1 MRGKLFAKSLSMA
14 VLTRAWQLL
23 LKGLGEVKDS
33 PRPLAAAD
41 MVLVRLAYAA
51 DLPPPDEV
59 LRRLGGSSPASLPSG
74 SGGAPPRG
82 HGGNGGGGG
91 GSARAALAVVPPA
104 LEQAVAA
111 RPATAAVTAPA
122 QPAVRLG
129 RLEDIVAL
137 CAEKRDIQLKTAL
150 ERDVHLVR
158 FDEGSIEFS
167 LAPGAAQSLPQV
179 LMRKLG
185 EWTGARWIITLSR
198 DPGAPSLK
206 QQADAR
212 DKEAA
217 DARHADPLVRSVLE
231 RFPGAQVVAVRK
243 TEDALPAADTGL
255 SMAAEPLDDGGEDIG
270 FENLIYSDDDL

>member
-1 MRGKLFAKSLSMA
+1 MA

-23 LKGLGEVKDS
+23 LKGLGEVKDA

-59 LRRLGGSSPASLPSG
+59 LRRLSGSAPAGLPSG
-74 SGGAPPRG
+74 GAGR
-82 HGGNGGGGG
+82 
-91 GSARAALAVVPPA
+91 RAA
-104 LEQAVAA
+104 
-111 RPATAAVTAPA
+111 AAVRVRGRRSPWSRRCAMAAPQLVPPA
-122 QPAVRLG
+122 QPAATAAAPRRALG
-129 RLEDIVAL
+129 SFEDIVAL

-167 LAPGAAQSLPQV
+167 LAPGASPALPQA
-179 LMRKLG
+179 LMRKLR
-185 EWTGARWIITLSR
+185 EWTGTRWIVTLSR

-212 DKEAA
+212 EKAA
-217 DARHADPLVRSVLE
+217 IASTARRPA
-231 RFPGAQVVAVRK
+231 GAQRA
-243 TEDALPAADTGL
+243 
-255 SMAAEPLDDGGEDIG
+255 
-270 FENLIYSDDDL
+270 